1 MPEYRVVDAFTDRPL
16 AGNPAAVLVMDEDYS
31 DGWAQGVAAEFNLS
45 ETAFARPVDEEGA
58 DYELRWFTPTVEI
71 DLCGHATLATAH
83 TLAERGVPGPYRFT
97 TRSGLLTVT
106 ERDGR
111 LWMDFP
117 AEPPK
122 RTEAPEGLARALG
135 ARPLWVGLGGEED
148 LLVELADEDAVRG
161 LAPDTAALARMP
173 YHLVIVTARA
183 DGGPDFVS
191 RVFAPAIGVPEDP
204 VTGRAHTVLTPF
216 WARRLGRSALTA
228 HQASARGGDL
238 LLEDRGERVL
248 IGGEAVSVATGTLHL
263 RVGRDQRE
271 EPSAERW
278 TTKEEIVAARERLEA
293 AHPGWRRPAA
303 YGVGLVR
310 EGETVFE
317 LANEGGGYLPAV
329 VLARAVGHRSGTAS
343 HPLPTRRLEAA
354 VAELA
359 PAEACT
365 ELEHP
370 NLHHWRELLGR
381 VADGGGELVAV
392 FVDDPADGP
401 VDDHDRALRVAL
413 EG

>member
-1 MPEYRVVDAFTDRPL
+1 M
-16 AGNPAAVLVMDEDYS
+16 
-31 DGWAQGVAAEFNLS
+31 
-45 ETAFARPVDEEGA
+45 
-58 DYELRWFTPTVEI
+58 
-71 DLCGHATLATAH
+71 
-83 TLAERGVPGPYRFT
+83 
-97 TRSGLLTVT
+97 
-106 ERDGR
+106 
-111 LWMDFP
+111 
-117 AEPPK
+117 
-122 RTEAPEGLARALG
+122 
-135 ARPLWVGLGGEED
+135 
-148 LLVELADEDAVRG
+148 
-161 LAPDTAALARMP
+161 
-173 YHLVIVTARA
+173 
-183 DGGPDFVS
+183 
-191 RVFAPAIGVPEDP
+191 
-204 VTGRAHTVLTPF
+204 
-216 WARRLGRSALTA
+216 
-228 HQASARGGDL
+228 
-238 LLEDRGERVL
+238 
-248 IGGEAVSVATGTLHL
+248 
-263 RVGRDQRE
+263 GRDQRE

-303 YGVGLVR
+303 YGVGLVHA
-310 EGETVFE
+310 GETVFE

-343 HPLPTRRLEAA
+343 HPLPTSRLEAA